1 MAKGVKKVLGV
12 VAAVAIPF
20 AAPAIAGAL
29 GASAALAGTATGA
42 FLGTAGGAALTGAV
56 LGGATSALTGGDPLT
71 GALMGGVGGFAGAG
85 GFQNLFG
92 GTQPLVAGQS
102 STGGGLF
109 GGPGMTTGTPL
120 AQQAGYTAG
129 GAQALLPP
137 AATATT
143 AGTGAGL
150 AAGGAGF
157 LEAGTAA
164 AGGQTALQSGISALT
179 DPSTLA
185 RITLLAASGN
195 VDGLSPAE
203 EELVN
208 LRKQELQQIAAT
220 NQELFDQQVA
230 AARNFMQ
237 MAAQNAPNP
246 EQAFAQTKI
255 ATERQ
260 LAEQTRGLGAGEASL
275 AQRRA
280 AIRGTQT
287 GATAAAAEEERGR
300 RTQTQLM
307 QAGIG
312 ALPTSAPEGYA
323 GLALPMYEDLAERR
337 RQAQSDLVYGVTRA
351 APNLFGGI
359 A

>member
-1 MAKGVKKVLGV
+1 MSKGAKKVLGV
-12 VAAVAIPF
+12 VAAIAVPF
-20 AAPAIAGAL
+20 VAPAIAGAI
-29 GASAALAGTATGA
+29 GISST
-42 FLGTAGGAALTGAV
+42 LGTAAVGAGLGA
-56 LGGATSALTGGDPLT
+56 ATSALTGGDPLLGAVT
-71 GALMGGVGGFAGAG
+71 GGLGTFAAGG
-85 GFQNLFG
+85 GFQNMFG
-92 GTQPLVAGQS
+92 GTQPLVAGQQS
-102 STGGGLF
+102 VGGGLF

-120 AQQAGYTAG
+120 YQQAGYLQG
-129 GAQALLPP
+129 GAQSLLPP
-137 AATATT
+137 AATATG
-143 AGTGAGL
+143 AGAGL
-150 AAGGAGF
+150 AGAGLSGAGAGY

-164 AGGQTALQSGISALT
+164 AAGAGQTALQSGIAALT
-179 DPSTLA
+179 DPATLA
-185 RITLLAASGN
+185 RITLLAATG
-195 VDGLSPAE
+195 DMTGLSAAE

-208 LRKQELQQIAAT
+208 LRKQELQEIAAT
-220 NQELFDQQVA
+220 NQELFDQQVE

-246 EQAFAQTKI
+246 QQAFAETKI

-307 QAGIG
+307 QAGMG

-323 GLALPMYEDLAERR
+323 GLALPMYEDLAERA
-337 RQAQSDLVYGVTRA
+337 RQARADLTYGVTRA
-351 APNLFGGI
+351 IPGLFGGI